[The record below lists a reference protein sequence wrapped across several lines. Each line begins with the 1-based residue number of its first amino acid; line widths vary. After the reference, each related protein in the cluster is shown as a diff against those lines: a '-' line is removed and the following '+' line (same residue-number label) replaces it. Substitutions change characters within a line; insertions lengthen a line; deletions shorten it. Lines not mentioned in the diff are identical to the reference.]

1 MRASRRYGRDM
12 GLAARMF
19 LTMLLLVAVYLAF
32 LVVLSRMFALPFVL
46 LFVGAFMFAQLYYS
60 DRLVLWSL
68 GAKEVS
74 PAEAPK
80 LHSIVERLCSIADLP
95 KPRIAIVPS
104 QVPNALATGRS
115 KSNAV
120 VAVTEGLLNTLDTDE
135 LEAVLAHELSH
146 IKHRDMLVLTI
157 ASFISTIAYF
167 IMHNFYFI
175 AFTGGRREGN
185 APLLLIFVASL
196 LTWIVSYL
204 LIRALSRYREFAA
217 DRGSAI
223 ITGRPRSL
231 ISALYKIS
239 GKMQRI
245 PTRDIR
251 EVEGLNAFFI
261 IPAISGD
268 SLLRLFSTHPPLE
281 KRVEAL
287 ERIERAM
294 ESV

>member
-12 GLAARMF
+12 GLAVRMF
-19 LTMLLLVAVYLAF
+19 LTMLLLAAVYLAF

-46 LFVGAFMFAQLYYS
+46 LFVGAFMFAQFYYS

-74 PAEAPK
+74 PSEAPK

-167 IMHNFYFI
+167 IMHNFYFL
-175 AFTGGRREGN
+175 ALGGDRREGN

-196 LTWIVSYL
+196 LTWIISYL

-239 GKMQRI
+239 GRMQRI

-251 EVEGLNAFFI
+251 EVEGMNAFFI
-261 IPAISGD
+261 IPAISGE